1 MVKIKT
7 TESNFP
13 NVNGPTVITKKI
25 GSKEYFFIVR
35 TYQGKEEY
43 LSIGM
48 NRQPKWVTNFNF
60 ASTYPDAGAA
70 QDAYDTLMKNYR
82 ESAGY
87 RYWDNVFEKKIPQC
101 MRYKEF
107 SIEGDILY
115 WITQDE
121 FDDFDLSHFIDAL
134 EDSPLKKAFVILR
147 DDSTYNF
154 RKDLR
159 NGKGTMVD
167 LTQNNYI
174 IRNYRESLNKKT
186 EAIFDIKQLY
196 KLGASD
202 GDMYDDTGKTLCIKH
217 RKNVRQIIDYLES
230 CGLKQVWDCFSAWE
244 VKKKT
249 NGKPGYCVMPVENDD
264 DFYGFDARL
273 FIYHPVLESVEPDNS
288 IKIKEDLMIPGTN
301 IMLEAGDRIRIFVE
315 NKVKIKRTYQNILDI
330 VKSIKLDLPQYVI
343 LKQEVKEL
351 SVFIND
357 TDDASIIDTKYTD
370 PVDYQKRY
378 GLVYF
383 VCYGID
389 EKNCPKSFDKYQRQ
403 NALNRA
409 RDLIKRHI
417 KELFPKVDDIFEA
430 GHVEFYKNRM
440 IYFYPNQNKAYTES
454 YNESASVEERAEAGL
469 IPSEIL
475 KPGFD
480 GQVLL
485 WCVDRKDNFVKYII
499 YRDLNKFKVCNY
511 DKFNPRFLNARDVTL
526 DTNDI
531 EVAIEMVKN
540 SFNVNEIIRIDPV
553 HKF

>member
-1 MVKIKT
+1 MVKIKMA
-7 TESNFP
+7 ESNFP

-35 TYQGKEEY
+35 THQGKEEY

-48 NRQPKWVTNFNF
+48 DHQPKWVTNFNF

-70 QDAYDTLMKNYR
+70 QEAYDMMMKNYH
-82 ESAGY
+82 ESASY
-87 RYWDNVFEKKIPQC
+87 RYWHDVFEKKIPQC

-121 FDDFDLSHFIDAL
+121 FDEFDLSHFIDAL

-159 NGKGTMVD
+159 NGKGTMID

-264 DFYGFDARL
+264 DFYGFDVRL

-288 IKIKEDLMIPGTN
+288 IEIKEDLMIPGTN
-301 IMLEAGDRIRIFVE
+301 IMLEAGDKIRISGVSKKNE
-315 NKVKIKRTYQNILDI
+315 EWSSDQLTAWASKQDE
-330 VKSIKLDLPQYVI
+330 VI
-343 LKQEVKEL
+343 FKEGDFTL
-351 SVFIND
+351 I
-357 TDDASIIDTKYTD
+357 
-370 PVDYQKRY
+370 KRY
-378 GLVYF
+378 GVGIKNTPYSTYSVLVSGQAEECVIDFYLESRFQNFNGELVEDTPKKITLKWGFSSHMVSSSLMIKKLTEAYKFADKVSKYF
-383 VCYGID
+383 KI
-389 EKNCPKSFDKYQRQ
+389 
-403 NALNRA
+403 
-409 RDLIKRHI
+409 
-417 KELFPKVDDIFEA
+417 
-430 GHVEFYKNRM
+430 EFT
-440 IYFYPNQNKAYTES
+440 NK
-454 YNESASVEERAEAGL
+454 
-469 IPSEIL
+469 
-475 KPGFD
+475 
-480 GQVLL
+480 
-485 WCVDRKDNFVKYII
+485 
-499 YRDLNKFKVCNY
+499 
-511 DKFNPRFLNARDVTL
+511 
-526 DTNDI
+526 
-531 EVAIEMVKN
+531 
-540 SFNVNEIIRIDPV
+540 
-553 HKF
+553 